1 LFFVRDIDSKVLTVW
16 MRINL
21 QSLVFAMHL
30 GYILTGMLLCACVQ
44 MSNWEVL
51 SQKIQEQMKDDSDDD
66 SDESSTSSSTSSRS
80 EVHDAKEEEENK
92 KDR

>member
-1 LFFVRDIDSKVLTVW
+1 LFFVRDIDSKVLMVW

-30 GYILTGMLLCACVQ
+30 GYILTGMLLCACMQ

-51 SQKIQEQMKDDSDDD
+51 LQKIQEQMKDDS
-66 SDESSTSSSTSSRS
+66 
-80 EVHDAKEEEENK
+80 VNK
-92 KDR
+92 PMGLRQVAIMYLRGW